1 MSFRPIN
8 DTRTAQ
14 HFLEGAGV
22 SLFRAFGFK
31 DPEECDPFL
40 MLDDFRN
47 DDPEKFKAGF
57 PWHPHRGIETIT
69 YVLEGSVEHQDSLGN
84 KGILSGGGLLSPRQE
99 NLALHLFLWVHPGQW
114 ISSV

>member
-14 HFLEGAGV
+14 PFLEGAGV

-57 PWHPHRGIETIT
+57 LGTLRGIETIT

-84 KGILSGGGLLSPRQE
+84 TGMLSGGDVSG
-99 NLALHLFLWVHPGQW
+99 
-114 ISSV
+114 